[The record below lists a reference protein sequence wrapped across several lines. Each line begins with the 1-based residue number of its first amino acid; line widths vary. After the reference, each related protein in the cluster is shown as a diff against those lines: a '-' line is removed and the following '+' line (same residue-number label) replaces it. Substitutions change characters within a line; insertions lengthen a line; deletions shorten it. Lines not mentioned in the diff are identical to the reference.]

1 MKDGF
6 DWVAVRAKRDLRELF
21 DALREVVDAN
31 VRSACIHVA
40 PDIVVQEPVPGR
52 FVVRAPFPGR
62 PDMKGLWRSFDLSD
76 EDASI
81 RVCGPGKAPLFVARV
96 YLGGA
101 DSPLEVDRP
110 GAYLPCLMGLGEL
123 SRAVLEPV
131 FFRGR

>member
-6 DWVAVRAKRDLRELF
+6 DWVAARAKRDLCELF

-31 VRSACIHVA
+31 VRSARIHVA
-40 PDIVVQEPVPGR
+40 PDIVVEEIVPGR
-52 FVVRAPFPGR
+52 FVVRVPFPGR
-62 PDMKGLWRSFDLSD
+62 PDLKGPWRSFALCH
-76 EDASI
+76 EDALI

-96 YLGGA
+96 YLGDA

-110 GAYLPCLMGLGEL
+110 GAYLPCPMGLGEL